1 MKNLSTEQ
9 QALLS
14 LIQQALWHECPS
26 LPNANWDLTETLA
39 NQQGVL
45 WMIYQG
51 AKAYPDRIP
60 AQKIK
65 SWRADMIS
73 CVMRN
78 DAVNAVQDQLVS
90 WLNENGIPAAVLKG
104 LSCSRFYPVPETRA
118 LGDIDLLIDKEN
130 MARIGSY
137 LQKQGYSQTKNEHSF
152 HAGYHSN
159 GIAIELHYA
168 VTQFPD
174 SKGGRIARKISEQ
187 FLNNTELCSVN
198 DMSFPVLS
206 DSHQALM
213 LLLHM
218 ERHMIEE
225 GVGLRQLCDWATFV
239 YNSSS
244 EHWQNKTLKILDECG
259 LITFAKVLTKVCVK
273 YLGLDPQRALW
284 CMDADSS
291 IAAEMIKEIFRGGN
305 MGAAEEEY
313 MVNLFFDRRQ
323 LGNITSNRINGL
335 LKRITQLAYEQYP
348 YTEKA
353 KILLPIYWVYIP
365 VRYWLRSLFGLR
377 KRKKVTKLLEV
388 SEQRQKLYTALKLYR
403 VR

>member
-1 MKNLSTEQ
+1 MKNLSAEQ

-14 LIQQALWHECPS
+14 LIQQALWHTSPL
-26 LPNANWDLTETLA
+26 LPEANWELTETLA

-45 WMIYQG
+45 WMLYQG
-51 AKAYPDRIP
+51 ARAYPDRIP
-60 AQKIK
+60 TQKIK

-73 CVMRN
+73 SVIRN
-78 DAVNAVQDQLVS
+78 DDVNAVQNQLIS
-90 WLNENGIPAAVLKG
+90 WLKEKGIRVAVLKG
-104 LSCSRFYPVPETRA
+104 LSCSRFYPVPEIRA

-130 MARIGSY
+130 MARLGFY

-152 HAGYHSN
+152 HIGYHGN

-174 SKGGRIARKISEQ
+174 SKGGRIARKISEH
-187 FLNNTELCSVN
+187 FLSNTEICSVN

-244 EHWQNKTLKILDECG
+244 EHWKNQTLRILGECG
-259 LITFAKVLTKVCVK
+259 LITFAEILTKVCVN
-273 YLGLDPQRALW
+273 YLGLDHQRAMW
-284 CMDADSS
+284 CMDIDDS
-291 IAAEMIKEIFRGGN
+291 IAAEMIKEVFRGGN

-323 LGNITSNRINGL
+323 LGNVTSNRINGL
-335 LKRITQLAYEQYP
+335 LSRITQLAYEQYP
-348 YTEKA
+348 YIK
-353 KILLPIYWVYIP
+353 KVKVLLPLYWVYIP
-365 VRYWLRSLFGLR
+365 ARYLIRSILGLR
-377 KRKKVTKLLEV
+377 QRKKVKKLLEV